1 MHASLLSCW
10 IIFWDIEFDP
20 LPSTT
25 KQKKGKNQDLFFV
38 VNVFS
43 KILEEWELHNPANN
57 PPLKMLARIKGKIPG
72 GADKSDNQNGQLNI
86 G

>member
-1 MHASLLSCW
+1 M
-10 IIFWDIEFDP
+10 
-20 LPSTT
+20 PSTT